1 MVELL
6 AIVGGAAALYSIL
19 KPKGASEEEVKKIA
33 QEIVQEVPPEHQAAL
48 AQDPEAVKALIAI
61 HHQSGRMSLPGMPKE
76 ELTAMEMSRKY
87 GKGGGL
93 DPSLSFE
100 DWKEQVGLLPEHVAN
115 EIIVGFEDGV
125 DADHGVTVLQAK
137 YPELDLSLKSKQN
150 AVAVLNTS
158 DVSKSI
164 NLSAHPLVKY
174 AEPNFI
180 ARAF

>member
-19 KPKGASEEEVKKIA
+19 KPRAASEEEVKKIA
-33 QEIVQEVPPEHQAAL
+33 QKIVQEVPAEHRAAL
-48 AQDPEAVKALIAI
+48 AQDTEAIKALVAAHGLIP
-61 HHQSGRMSLPGMPKE
+61 LPGMPKE

-100 DWKEQVGLLPEHVAN
+100 DWKEQVGLLPEHVPN
-115 EIIVGFEDGV
+115 EIIVGFEDGI

-137 YPELDLSLKSKQN
+137 YPELGLSLKTKQN
-150 AVAVLNTS
+150 NLAVLNTS
-158 DVSKSI
+158 DVLKSK